1 VPAARRNRLK
11 PANAIPI
18 TKWPVEPSNPW
29 PVTLPVNSHLAS
41 QLACGEG
48 VAATGLHY
56 PAPGNQPALPDQ
68 LETRLAQIADNLTLN
83 SGAAILP

>member
-18 TKWPVEPSNPW
+18 TKRPVEPSNPW

-48 VAATGLHY
+48 VAATGLHD
-56 PAPGNQPALPDQ
+56 PATGNQ
-68 LETRLAQIADNLTLN
+68 RRFLTG
-83 SGAAILP
+83 SKRVWHRSPTI